1 VADTPDVETA
11 LVATIASALYPPN
24 GSATAGQASAAG
36 PVCKVY
42 RGWPVPA
49 SLDSDLASGI
59 VNISIFTDGNEK
71 NTSRALLEW
80 KQLTAASPLI
90 TLSVNQNA
98 VTVGGSIQAGD
109 FAAVKVGTQNVFSVA
124 SSGSTSA
131 VAAALAAA
139 IAVKFPGT
147 AAVGNV
153 VTIPTSQTV
162 LVAAGGNG
170 TAWMELRRQMVTFQ
184 ITVWCPTPA
193 SRDII
198 GPFIKLLFANIER
211 LVLVDSS
218 FAWIYFGR
226 SIITDKNQ
234 TQQSYRRD
242 FYYNVEFPTTQIQ
255 TFPSIGAFAVSTT
268 GGVSPADTPAP
279 VVTVV

>member
-1 VADTPDVETA
+1 VADTPDVENA
-11 LVATIASALYPPN
+11 LVTTIATALYPS
-24 GSATAGQASAAG
+24 GATPGQASAAG

-49 SLDSDLASGI
+49 SLDADLVKGI
-59 VNISIFTDGNEK
+59 VNISIFTQGMER
-71 NTSRALLEW
+71 NTSRALLQW
-80 KQLTAASPLI
+80 QQLTAATPLI
-90 TLSVNQNA
+90 TLAVNQNV

-109 FAAVKVGTQNVFSVA
+109 FAVVKVGTQNFFPVPST
-124 SSGSTSA
+124 GSTSA

-153 VTIPTSQTV
+153 ITIPTSQTV

-170 TAWMELRRQMVTFQ
+170 TAWMELRRQVVTFQ
-184 ITVWCPTPA
+184 ITAWCPTPA

-198 GPFIKLLFANIER
+198 GPFIKSLFANIER
-211 LVLVDSS
+211 IALADSS
-218 FAWIYFGR
+218 FAWVTFGR
-226 SIITDKNQ
+226 SVISDDNEIQQ
-234 TQQSYRRD
+234 TYRRD
-242 FYYNVEFPTTQIQ
+242 FLYNIEFPTTQIQ
-255 TFPSIGAFAVSTT
+255 TFPSIGAFAVDTT
-268 GGVSPADTPAP
+268 GGISPADTPAP